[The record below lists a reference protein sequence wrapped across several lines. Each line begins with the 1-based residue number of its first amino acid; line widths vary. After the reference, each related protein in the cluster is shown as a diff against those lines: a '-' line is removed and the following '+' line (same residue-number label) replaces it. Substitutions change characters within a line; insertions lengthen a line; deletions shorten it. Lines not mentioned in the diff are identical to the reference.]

1 MVSFLID
8 GFSVEAPWNGPLTQN
23 TTSTVPMDAFVYDLM
38 KDKVYA
44 LVADSDGSGLRGICK
59 S

>member
-1 MVSFLID
+1 
-8 GFSVEAPWNGPLTQN
+8 
-23 TTSTVPMDAFVYDLM
+23 M

-59 S
+59 SWP